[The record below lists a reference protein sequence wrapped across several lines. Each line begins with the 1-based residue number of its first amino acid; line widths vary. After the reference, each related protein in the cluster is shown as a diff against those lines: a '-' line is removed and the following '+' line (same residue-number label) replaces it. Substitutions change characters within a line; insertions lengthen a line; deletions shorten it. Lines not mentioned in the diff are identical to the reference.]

1 VTNLHSTNLQN
12 EFRSTF
18 FAVSVA
24 ISAPILALNFLLR
37 HPIEIPYDVFDEPTV
52 PRPIL
57 RYVPSIGSAS
67 TSGER
72 YRRGNGTRLVAGH
85 HSTGAWLLKSGTVG
99 GKRYR
104 THFPRVLVPAPRL
117 SISPESDQN
126 AKVRPPTIPVQA
138 GSEWHLVRGATAPAA
153 FVPSPQ
159 PRAPKGVASSSRRRS
174 STHSRY
180 ITPGCQRVAPDMI
193 PRDLTDR
200 DASLPPVST
209 R

>member
-1 VTNLHSTNLQN
+1 M
-12 EFRSTF
+12 
-18 FAVSVA
+18 A

-104 THFPRVLVPAPRL
+104 THFPRVLAPAPRL
-117 SISPESDQN
+117 SILPECDQN
-126 AKVRPPTIPVQA
+126 AKGHLPTIPAQP
-138 GSEWHLVRGATAPAA
+138 GSDWHLVQGAAPAA
-153 FVPSPQ
+153 FLPSPQ
-159 PRAPKGVASSSRRRS
+159 APKIVASRRRS
-174 STHSRY
+174 STHPRY
-180 ITPGCQRVAPDMI
+180 ITPGQHVAPNMI
-193 PRDLTDR
+193 PRDLTDW
-200 DASLPPVST
+200 DASLPPVLT